1 MPERGF
7 FQRLKHGLSK
17 THNAIVR
24 RIEEITV
31 GKREISEELLEHL
44 EEILI
49 SADIG
54 ITTIQTIM
62 DSIRW
67 RVKRHELADPDK
79 IRDAIKAEIL
89 AILSHAENALYLD
102 PGSKPFVILAVGV
115 NGTGKTTTIAKMAHL
130 FKLQGR
136 TVLLC
141 AADTYRAAAI
151 EQLEIWGQRAGC
163 SVIKHKS
170 GADPSAVVFDALKI
184 AKAQHYDVL
193 MIDTA
198 GRLHTKLPLMEEI
211 KKVSRV
217 IGKEVAGGPHETLL
231 VLDATTG
238 QNAIGQAKT
247 FKNALNIS
255 GIAITKLDGTAK
267 GGVIVALCDELKI
280 PVRFIGVG
288 EKMDDLR
295 EFIAQDFVDAL
306 FED

>member
-163 SVIKHKS
+163 AVIKHKS

-193 MIDTA
+193 IIDTA

-238 QNAIGQAKT
+238 QNAISQAKT